1 MSIVCPAGI
10 ARAPKTAVWALLT
23 QPQLYPRWMDAGP
36 ADEWDR
42 PIRTGDVISL
52 RVKGAPLKVTWNVI
66 EADVRQ
72 GRLHLRIHLPLGVF
86 NDETISVVAR
96 SEDETLI
103 RFY

>member
-1 MSIVCPAGI
+1 MSIVCPAGT

-23 QPQLYPRWMDAGP
+23 QPELYPRWMDARP
-36 ADEWDR
+36 VDEWDR
-42 PIRTGDVISL
+42 PIRTDDVITL

-66 EADVRQ
+66 DADARQ
-72 GRLHLRIHLPLGVF
+72 GRLRLGIHLPLGIL

>member
-1 MSIVCPAGI
+1 
-10 ARAPKTAVWALLT
+10 
-23 QPQLYPRWMDAGP
+23 MDARP
-36 ADEWDR
+36 VDEWDR
-42 PIRTGDVISL
+42 AIRTDDVISL

-66 EADVRQ
+66 DADARQ
-72 GRLHLRIHLPLGVF
+72 GRLRLGIHLPLGVF